1 MALNMGGQQAGGEG
15 NAIPKDQ
22 FLQIIAEFRQRA
34 LAGLLAAK
42 KQNIQERMAHYHQ
55 NLELYKA
62 AVMGFVQKQ
71 QAVMSESAMAV
82 LEPRGFS
89 AQDLNQSMTRY
100 MGDQDVQPSLVALQT
115 LTGDFCEGQPVPES
129 LTRDNFLA
137 AVRLQTS
144 ELRKYPINNMLD
156 SMLAQVAAAD
166 EVFQRMG
173 YDEITMAAAAI
184 QFEDLVDP
192 ELAHAREEFNE
203 AAKMEEMMRR
213 PPPQPAGGHQHGP
226 NCDHGHQHKSD

>member
-1 MALNMGGQQAGGEG
+1 M
-15 NAIPKDQ
+15 IPKDQ

-42 KQNIQERMAHYHQ
+42 QQNIEERMVHYHQ

-71 QAVMSESAMAV
+71 QTVMTEAAIAV

-89 AQDLNQSMTRY
+89 TLDLNQSMSRY

-115 LTGDFCEGQPVPES
+115 LSGDFCEGQPVPES
-129 LTRDNFLA
+129 LNRDNFLA

-144 ELRKYPINNMLD
+144 ELRKYPITNMLD

-173 YDEITMAAAAI
+173 YNEITMAAAAI
-184 QFEDLVDP
+184 QFENLEDP
-192 ELAHAREEFNE
+192 ELTHAREEFNE

-213 PPPQPAGGHQHGP
+213 PPPGAQHAGQHQHGP
-226 NCDHGHQHKSD
+226 NCDHGHQHK